1 LKIGIKRPF
10 ICPNQSDCSRLK
22 KPYSDL
28 ANIEKITQ
36 TGKVVY
42 VAVVDTGPVSQF
54 KIPGGFWTQEAKNL
68 HFFIDV

>member
-22 KPYSDL
+22 KTISSL
-28 ANIEKITQ
+28 VNIEKITQ

-42 VAVVDTGPVSQF
+42 VAVVHAGPVSQF
-54 KIPGGFWTQEAKNL
+54 KIPGGFWPLASKNL